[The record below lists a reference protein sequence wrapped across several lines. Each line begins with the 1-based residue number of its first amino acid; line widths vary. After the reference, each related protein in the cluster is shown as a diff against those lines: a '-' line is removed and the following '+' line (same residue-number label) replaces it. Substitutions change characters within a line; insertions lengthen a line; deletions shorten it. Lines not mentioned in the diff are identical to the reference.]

1 MPMLPEKNIQM
12 KGNVYI
18 KQYNEENK
26 RNAVDT
32 KTESSEIVVIQ
43 LMSFIWVLRFLSSNH
58 CGNINVKQTSTS
70 CKIYIYLYFPFMTKA
85 PFCCICNTS
94 FR

>member
-1 MPMLPEKNIQM
+1 M

-32 KTESSEIVVIQ
+32 KSESSEIVVIQ

-58 CGNINVKQTSTS
+58 CGKINVKQTVHLA
-70 CKIYIYLYFPFMTKA
+70 KYIFIYIFLL
-85 PFCCICNTS
+85 
-94 FR
+94 